1 MAPTL
6 PKSNPSLPSLVSKSP
21 RAELSFTIQLLSG
34 RAVVM
39 VECPGYDTELFIP
52 QIVKDRITLQNIM
65 LNRRCCSESS
75 LTTYPTVPPVSSG
88 PPVRAPKRMISSTQP
103 PPVAR
108 STPTSLS
115 VRRIRAA
122 NKTVELTPEP
132 ARSPAIPTSLS
143 MRRIRA
149 ANKTVE
155 LTPEPARCQAIPFES
170 EIQDVSLHVN
180 QSYSNSSLESPP
192 PLLPPEVLSIT
203 DAMMSVSSTPNFNLN
218 ASPPLTSSMRV
229 KPPERTYA
237 RRKTNNIGKAK
248 TPPKWSPVQNKKQ
261 QLLSATRGP
270 NPSMHIEVRRR
281 NFLEDR
287 HKTIEPYDLQN
298 TISLPV
304 VQKEIIQRQV
314 TAKTKQQFDALKI
327 TAFDLLTTSAQG
339 KIAEELVQQFQE
351 ACIDRRS
358 STVPNYIQLSG
369 SSQLQLDHE
378 VKTLLARQK
387 RLDYVHKKPL
397 KWMKRM

>member
-1 MAPTL
+1 MAPTP
-6 PKSNPSLPSLVSKSP
+6 PKSNPSLPAVVSKSP

-75 LTTYPTVPPVSSG
+75 LTTYPTVQPVSS
-88 PPVRAPKRMISSTQP
+88 PPVRAPKRMISSTLP
-103 PPVAR
+103 PPLAR

-115 VRRIRAA
+115 A

-132 ARSPAIPTSLS
+132 ARCQAIPTSLS
-143 MRRIRA
+143 IRRIRA
-149 ANKTVE
+149 ADKTVE

-180 QSYSNSSLESPP
+180 QSYSNSSLESHP

-203 DAMMSVSSTPNFNLN
+203 DARMSVSSTPNSNLN
-218 ASPPLTSSMRV
+218 ASPPLRSSIRV

-237 RRKTNNIGKAK
+237 RRKTDNIGKAK
-248 TPPKWSPVQNKKQ
+248 PPTKWSPVQNKKRQ
-261 QLLSATRGP
+261 PLSATKGP

-281 NFLEDR
+281 NFLEDT

-298 TISLPV
+298 AISSLV

-314 TAKTKQQFDALKI
+314 TAKTKKNSLM
-327 TAFDLLTTSAQG
+327 
-339 KIAEELVQQFQE
+339 
-351 ACIDRRS
+351 R
-358 STVPNYIQLSG
+358 
-369 SSQLQLDHE
+369 
-378 VKTLLARQK
+378 
-387 RLDYVHKKPL
+387 
-397 KWMKRM
+397 